1 MALNAKDLRRVRT
14 GFDRG
19 VRVAAIVMRAVVMGP
34 VLMGIALST
43 GVQARAQLTE
53 SPAVPGAV
61 VHVKVSVPPS
71 PRVIPETL
79 FGSFLEPIGHST
91 YGGLWAQVLENPS
104 FEEGL
109 WSANNVEER
118 LRTTPELHRAS
129 QLGLPLPW
137 QPLDATQGNR
147 YLAVRGDAGNS
158 AQSLLVMSL
167 PGKEVGVLQE
177 VYLPVKR
184 ELAYNGSLMVKDV
197 RGPAAVSLTLRRH
210 AHPEQVLASA
220 SVNTEA
226 AQWTKYRFTLTLKAG
241 SVAPLEPVDLVIS
254 LANDQRAEIDNVLLD
269 PADAVEGMDP
279 DEVRMA
285 RELESPVV
293 RFGGNFTSAYDWHDG
308 VGPQD
313 KRVSKINPSW
323 GIPEYNTFGTDEFL
337 RFCELIHAQPQIA
350 LNLGTGAPAEAGDWV
365 RYVDDRWGDRKG
377 GLLWE
382 LGNELWGDFQIGYPS
397 PERIAAVTLA
407 TSQAVR
413 AVDPRARLIA
423 TGGDEDHFQD
433 WNAHQL
439 SNPPGTFNFLS
450 THFVVNDSVQKR
462 NASEE
467 FRTMA
472 ALALPWGLAP
482 RMHAIQEQA
491 AAAGHPE
498 VRVAFTE
505 WLMISDL
512 HDGPNFTNL
521 GGALFTGG
529 FLNMLMRN
537 SDVLSVSDMTG
548 VMEFGGIWK
557 KRAQVYGAPAYFVL
571 REFSR
576 AHPHLLLNVAS
587 DGPTYSITQ
596 GITRLPEI
604 KDVPY
609 LDCVAAEP
617 EDKRKLLLTCVNRGL
632 HRDLTAE
639 FDLSGLQVAGLQVAG
654 TEVQIST
661 LAGDSILLENDE
673 HHPDLVVPQHR
684 TQRMPAK
691 GTLLYSFPSAS
702 VTVIEVPLKK

>member
-1 MALNAKDLRRVRT
+1 MALSLRDLRHRRT
-14 GFDRG
+14 GFGRG
-19 VRVAAIVMRAVVMGP
+19 VRIAA
-34 VLMGIALST
+34 VLVGTASAAGLL
-43 GVQARAQLTE
+43 ADAQLTE
-53 SPAVPGAV
+53 SPVAPGAV
-61 VHVKVSVPPS
+61 VHLKVSVPAS
-71 PRVIPETL
+71 PQVIPDTL

-109 WSANNVEER
+109 WSANNVEEM
-118 LRTTPELHRAS
+118 LQAHPELHRAS

-158 AQSLLVMSL
+158 EQSLLVMSL

-177 VYLPVKR
+177 VYLPARR

-210 AHPEQVLASA
+210 GHPEQMLASA
-220 SVNTEA
+220 SVKTEA
-226 AQWTKYRFTLTLKAG
+226 TQWTKYPFTLTLKAG
-241 SVAPLEPVDLVIS
+241 TIAPLEPVDLVVS
-254 LANDQRAEIDNVLLD
+254 LANDQRAEIDNVLLN
-269 PADAVEGMDP
+269 PADAVDGMDP

-350 LNLGTGAPAEAGDWV
+350 LNLGTGTPAQAADWV
-365 RYVDDRWGDRKG
+365 RYVDDHWGDRKG

-382 LGNELWGDFQIGYPS
+382 LGNELWGHFQIGYPS

-407 TSQAVR
+407 TSRAVR
-413 AVDPRARLIA
+413 SVDPRARLIA
-423 TGGDEDHFQD
+423 TGGDEEFFPG
-433 WNAHQL
+433 WNVLQL
-439 SNPPGTFNFLS
+439 ANPPGTFNFLS
-450 THFVVNDSVQKR
+450 THFVVDEWVQMQ
-462 NASEE
+462 NSSEE

-482 RMHAIQEQA
+482 RMHAIQAQA

-521 GGALFTGG
+521 GGALFAGG

-537 SDVLSVSDMTG
+537 SDVVSISNMTG
-548 VMEFGGIWK
+548 IMEFGGIWK
-557 KRAQVYGAPAYFVL
+557 KHAQVYGAPAYFVL
-571 REFSR
+571 REYSR
-576 AHPHLLLNVAS
+576 MHPHLLLEVAS
-587 DGPTYSITQ
+587 DGPTYSVAQ
-596 GITRLPEI
+596 GVTRLPEI

-617 EDKRKLLLTCVNRGL
+617 ADRSKLLLTCVNREL
-632 HRDLTAE
+632 HRDLAAE
-639 FDLSGLQVAGLQVAG
+639 FDLSGLPLAG
-654 TEVQIST
+654 TAVQIST
-661 LAGDSILLENDE
+661 LAGDNILLENDE
-673 HHPDLVVPQHR
+673 HHPDLVTPQQRRAQLGTVGASGASGAGGANR
-684 TQRMPAK
+684 TLR
-691 GTLLYSFPSAS
+691 YSFPSAS
-702 VTVIEVPLKK
+702 VTVLAIPLRR